1 MNRRI
6 RLGMIFTLAL
16 LVLRTSA
23 IAQAAAESALL
34 SAGSSTATAKAGSA
48 LSSILNQSYSQV
60 AGRVRQQVLQPT
72 PQKASHVGA
81 RPVSR
86 SPVNAVRAGTTS
98 AEVPIIASIQGAVTS
113 CIPTKQ
119 IASAPGSK
127 TATQSGQ
134 RNCGGQDS
142 ASKPVPPEYKSV
154 ITLSFPK

>member
-6 RLGMIFTLAL
+6 RLGMTFTLAL

-34 SAGSSTATAKAGSA
+34 GAGSSTATAKAGSA
-48 LSSILNQSYSQV
+48 LSSILNQRYNQV
-60 AGRVRQQVLQPT
+60 AGRVQQQVLQPT
-72 PQKASHVGA
+72 PQKASRVGA

-86 SPVNAVRAGTTS
+86 SPVIAVRASTTS

-127 TATQSGQ
+127 ATAQSGQ
-134 RNCGGQDS
+134 TNCGGQDS

-154 ITLSFPK
+154 ITVSFPK

>member
-6 RLGMIFTLAL
+6 RLGMAFTLGL

-48 LSSILNQSYSQV
+48 LSSILNQHYNQV
-60 AGRVRQQVLQPT
+60 AGRVQRQVLQPT
-72 PQKASHVGA
+72 PQKVSHVGA

-86 SPVNAVRAGTTS
+86 SPVVAVRAGTTS
-98 AEVPIIASIQGAVTS
+98 AEVPLIASIQGAVTS

-127 TATQSGQ
+127 TTAQSGQ
-134 RNCGGQDS
+134 TNCGGQDS
-142 ASKPVPPEYKSV
+142 AGKPGEYKSV
-154 ITLSFPK
+154 ITVSFPK